1 MRSALFMAAAVTE
14 RDSNAENSSYKNN
27 NRDRNQNRMI
37 QLIDICKTYGKKQN
51 QINALQEISM
61 EIGQGEFLAVM
72 GPSGSGK
79 TTLLNLLGGL
89 ERPSGGTYLYQD
101 REVHRMNV
109 MQLNAFRRDQIGF
122 VFQEYNLLDDSTVFE
137 NVELPLRM
145 RNIKK
150 KARRDKIQEL
160 LELFGIAQCSRKYP
174 SELSGGEQQRCA
186 IARAVAADCQLL
198 LADEPTG
205 SLDSGNGIQVMEIL
219 AGLNRERGTTIVM
232 VTHDRGIAEYAGRI
246 IFIRDG
252 RISENVQ

>member
-1 MRSALFMAAAVTE
+1 
-14 RDSNAENSSYKNN
+14 
-27 NRDRNQNRMI
+27 MI
-37 QLIDICKTYGKKQN
+37 QLKDICKTYGKKQN
-51 QINALQEISM
+51 QTEALQEISM
-61 EIGQGEFLAVM
+61 EIEQGEFLAVM

-89 ERPSGGTYLYQD
+89 ERPSGGIYLYQG

-122 VFQEYNLLDDSTVFE
+122 IFQEYNLLDDSTVFE

-160 LELFGIAQCSRKYP
+160 LELFGIAQYSRKYP

-232 VTHDRGIAEYAGRI
+232 VTHDRGIAEYADRI

-252 RISENVQ
+252 RISENV